1 MGLYFMFGKYTNEGI
16 QGISAKRTVEAATLI
31 KRFRGEIKEVYSLL
45 GEHDV
50 VLIAEL
56 PGAEE
61 AVKASV
67 ALGRL
72 TGVSF
77 KTSPAFRVED
87 FDKLVEEIE

>member
-1 MGLYFMFGKYTNEGI
+1 MNLYFMFGKYTTEGI
-16 QGISAKRTVEAATLI
+16 QGISTKRTQEAASLI
-31 KRFRGEIKEVYSLL
+31 KRFRGEIKEVYTLL

-50 VLIAEL
+50 VIIAAL

-77 KTSPAFRVED
+77 HTSPAFRVED
-87 FDKLVEEIE
+87 FDKFMEDL